1 MVDLLLSWNP
11 NSTESPRTTAVR
23 GECQEG
29 STALTWANEQSV
41 SLKFKKGLSRG
52 PWWNPLSAISKR
64 SLIHRAG
71 RERGSLTWRQLH
83 SRAAPGSG
91 GLGRG
96 GLQHQRHLRSIKE
109 TGAAR
114 LEPGTQCTATAEVQS
129 TYKTTFSI
137 LEHFI
142 LVRSSDVQPTVE
154 NNGAGPGTQRTA
166 AQCPIHWRRIWP
178 LGAISSQCQQ
188 MLSFNIFFWNLP
200 FDNLGIHLL
209 LKLLS
214 FQ

>member
-29 STALTWANEQSV
+29 STALTWANEQTV
-41 SLKFKKGLSRG
+41 SLKFKKGSSGG
-52 PWWNPLSAISKR
+52 PWWNPVSAIPKK
-64 SLIHRAG
+64 SLVHRAG

-114 LEPGTQCTATAEVQS
+114 LEPGTQCKATADPGS
-129 TYKTTFSI
+129 RIHASPRAWLAGSKIKNT
-137 LEHFI
+137 HFFPF
-142 LVRSSDVQPTVE
+142 LFLS
-154 NNGAGPGTQRTA
+154 QRNDI
-166 AQCPIHWRRIWP
+166 Q
-178 LGAISSQCQQ
+178 
-188 MLSFNIFFWNLP
+188 
-200 FDNLGIHLL
+200 
-209 LKLLS
+209 
-214 FQ
+214 

>member
-41 SLKFKKGLSRG
+41 SLKFKKGSSRG
-52 PWWNPLSAISKR
+52 PWWNPLSAIPKR
-64 SLIHRAG
+64 SLVHKG
-71 RERGSLTWRQLH
+71 GERERGSLTWRQLH

-114 LEPGTQCTATAEVQS
+114 LEPGTQCTATADVQS
-129 TYKTTFSI
+129 TFKTTF
-137 LEHFI
+137 L
-142 LVRSSDVQPTVE
+142 
-154 NNGAGPGTQRTA
+154 
-166 AQCPIHWRRIWP
+166 
-178 LGAISSQCQQ
+178 
-188 MLSFNIFFWNLP
+188 FWNILFWSEVQMSNRLWRTMEGGQALNVRP
-200 FDNLGIHLL
+200 PNVQSTGEGYGH
-209 LKLLS
+209 
-214 FQ
+214 